1 MGTAHK
7 ANSRIGWPHLNDG
20 TGRAKDVLAQFC
32 RSRILSRE
40 LDDFRLMLRIWVR
53 VVLQAAHAIRTAREA
68 LCHACQSLELE
79 NSRCPSFVGELHP
92 SSLAL

>member
-53 VVLQAAHAIRTAREA
+53 VVLQAAHAIRLRVRPFATPAR
-68 LCHACQSLELE
+68 
-79 NSRCPSFVGELHP
+79 V
-92 SSLAL
+92 SSWKIVDARASSGSYIRVH